1 MTQLDLAI
9 IRYIPDY
16 NKLSPKDKTLK
27 KIRLIGE
34 KRLINLISDNF
45 ELQFLENE
53 YTNGNTEFDND
64 TPYPFHYWCK
74 IAGFK
79 QSGMRTIEIPSPL
92 RSIINSKNY
101 TTYTL
106 QEGIDILKQAATLA
120 IIKNSK

>member
-1 MTQLDLAI
+1 MTQLDLAV
-9 IRYIPDY
+9 IRYVPDY

-45 ELQFLENE
+45 ELKFLENE

-74 IAGFK
+74 IAGFE
-79 QSGMRTIEIPSPL
+79 QSGMTTVEIPSPL
-92 RSIINSKNY
+92 REIINSKDY
-101 TTYTL
+101 TTYTF
-106 QEGIDILKQAATLA
+106 QEGIDILKHAATLA
-120 IIKNSK
+120 ITKHPK

>member
-1 MTQLDLAI
+1 MTQLDLAVAQ
-9 IRYIPDY
+9 YVPDY
-16 NKLSPKDKTLK
+16 NKLQPKDQTLK
-27 KIRLIGE
+27 KIKLIGE
-34 KRLINLISDNF
+34 KRLIKLIADNF

-53 YTNGNTEFDND
+53 YTNGNTKFDND

-74 IAGFK
+74 VAGFK

-92 RSIINSKNY
+92 REIINSKDY

-120 IIKNSK
+120 IIKNLK

>member
-9 IRYIPDY
+9 AQYVPDY
-16 NKLSPKDKTLK
+16 NKLQPKDQTLK
-27 KIRLIGE
+27 KIKLIGE
-34 KRLINLISDNF
+34 KRLIKLIADNF

-53 YTNGNTEFDND
+53 YNKGNTGFDND
-64 TPYPFHYWCK
+64 TPYPFSYWCK
-74 IAGFK
+74 VAGFN

-106 QEGIDILKQAATLA
+106 QEGIDILKRAATLA

>member
-9 IRYIPDY
+9 AQYVPDY
-16 NKLSPKDKTLK
+16 NKLQPKDQTLK
-27 KIRLIGE
+27 KIKLIGE
-34 KRLINLISDNF
+34 KRLIKLIADNF

-53 YTNGNTEFDND
+53 YNKGNTGFDND
-64 TPYPFHYWCK
+64 TPYPFSYWCK
-74 IAGFK
+74 VAGFN

-106 QEGIDILKQAATLA
+106 QEGIDILKHAATLA

>member
-9 IRYIPDY
+9 AQYVPDY
-16 NKLSPKDKTLK
+16 NKLQPKDQTLK
-27 KIRLIGE
+27 KIKLIGE
-34 KRLINLISDNF
+34 KRLIKLIADNF

-53 YTNGNTEFDND
+53 YNKGNTGFDND
-64 TPYPFHYWCK
+64 TPYPFSYWCK
-74 IAGFK
+74 VAGFN

-106 QEGIDILKQAATLA
+106 QEGIDILKHAATLA
-120 IIKNSK
+120 IIKN

>member
-9 IRYIPDY
+9 AQYVPDY

-34 KRLINLISDNF
+34 KRLINLITDNF
-45 ELQFLENE
+45 ELKFLENE

-74 IAGFK
+74 VAGFK
-79 QSGMRTIEIPSPL
+79 RSGMRTIEIPSPL

-106 QEGIDILKQAATLA
+106 QEGIDILKHAATLA
-120 IIKNSK
+120 ITKPPK

>member
-1 MTQLDLAI
+1 MTQLDLAVI
-9 IRYIPDY
+9 QYVPDY

-34 KRLINLISDNF
+34 KRLINLIRDNF

-53 YTNGNTEFDND
+53 YNKGNTGFDDD
-64 TPYPFHYWCK
+64 TPYPFRYWCK

-101 TTYTL
+101 TTYTF

-120 IIKNSK
+120 ITTISK

>member
-1 MTQLDLAI
+1 MTQLDLAVI
-9 IRYIPDY
+9 QYVPDY

-34 KRLINLISDNF
+34 KRLINLIRDNF

-53 YTNGNTEFDND
+53 YNKGNTGFDDD
-64 TPYPFHYWCK
+64 TPYPFRYWCK

>member
-9 IRYIPDY
+9 AQYVPDY
-16 NKLSPKDKTLK
+16 NKLQPKDQTLK
-27 KIRLIGE
+27 KIKLIGE
-34 KRLINLISDNF
+34 KRLITLIADNF

-53 YTNGNTEFDND
+53 YNKGNTGFDND
-64 TPYPFHYWCK
+64 TPYPFSYWCK
-74 IAGFK
+74 VAGFN

-106 QEGIDILKQAATLA
+106 QEGIDILKHAATLA

>member
-9 IRYIPDY
+9 AQYVPDY
-16 NKLSPKDKTLK
+16 NKLQPKDQTLK
-27 KIRLIGE
+27 KIKLIGE
-34 KRLINLISDNF
+34 KRLIKLIADNF

-53 YTNGNTEFDND
+53 YNKGNTGFDND
-64 TPYPFHYWCK
+64 TPYPFSYWCK
-74 IAGFK
+74 IAGFN

-106 QEGIDILKQAATLA
+106 QEGIDILKHAATLA

>member
-1 MTQLDLAI
+1 MTQLDLAVM
-9 IRYIPDY
+9 RYVPDY

-34 KRLINLISDNF
+34 KRLINLISNNF

-53 YTNGNTEFDND
+53 YNKGNTGFDND

-92 RSIINSKNY
+92 RSIINSENY

-106 QEGIDILKQAATLA
+106 QEGIDILKQATTLA